1 MHMFALL
8 LIVQFTAFSGG
19 GEKIPASCAQSN
31 PSRDQAHSMVFQS
44 ADNGKTW
51 RDVSA
56 GLPADR
62 QITFIHTA
70 GEMVFVGSPD
80 GGMYSSTAPE
90 TGVWQREEIGAGFL
104 NGPLTGIFSGRKGPY
119 ATFSGE
125 APDGMLVQGGLY
137 RKVQETGKWK
147 SMHSTLKAKTVET
160 VLELPEGVL
169 FAGCDNG
176 IFKSSDDGQTWKH
189 VYTEGRVLSLAV
201 LGDVLL
207 ASVRGAGVL
216 RSMDSGKTWNWA
228 LNDGGAA
235 NKVGVFEGGFALF
248 GQTRKLRRSTDYGQ
262 TWKPQDSEGLP
273 LSGVIFELEQ
283 VGKYLFCG
291 HNSGIF
297 RSADGGKN
305 WELVRR
311 APDSWDTGFQLSGQG
326 TMLQM
331 RVAGRKVYAGNVAG
345 GC

>member
-19 GEKIPASCAQSN
+19 EEKIPVSCAQSN
-31 PSRDQAHSMVFQS
+31 APRDQAHNMVFQS

-56 GLPADR
+56 GLPEDLPVAYM
-62 QITFIHTA
+62 HTA
-70 GEMVFVGSPD
+70 GDMVFAGSRD
-80 GGMYSSTAPE
+80 AGLYSSNAPE

-104 NGPLTGIFSGRKGPY
+104 NGPLTGIFPGRKGPY
-119 ATFSGE
+119 ATFAGE
-125 APDGMLVQGGLY
+125 DPDNLLVQGGLY
-137 RKVQETGKWK
+137 RKIPETGKWK

-160 VLELPEGVL
+160 VLEMPDGALLV
-169 FAGCDNG
+169 GCNNG
-176 IFKSSDDGQTWKH
+176 IFKSADDGKTWKH
-189 VYTEGRVLSLAV
+189 VYTEGRVLSLATMEN
-201 LGDVLL
+201 VLL

-216 RSMDSGKTWNWA
+216 RSTDSGKTWNWA

-235 NKVGVFEGGFALF
+235 NKVNVVEGHFALF
-248 GQTRKLRRSTDYGQ
+248 GMTRRVRQSADNGQ
-262 TWKPQDSEGLP
+262 TWKPMDSEGLP
-273 LSGVIFELEQ
+273 LSGVVYELGQ
-283 VGKYLFCG
+283 VGKYLFCC
-291 HNSGIF
+291 HNAGIY

-311 APDSWDTGFQLSGQG
+311 APDAWETGHQLSGQG

-331 RVAGRKVYAGNVAG
+331 RVSGRKIYAGNVAG